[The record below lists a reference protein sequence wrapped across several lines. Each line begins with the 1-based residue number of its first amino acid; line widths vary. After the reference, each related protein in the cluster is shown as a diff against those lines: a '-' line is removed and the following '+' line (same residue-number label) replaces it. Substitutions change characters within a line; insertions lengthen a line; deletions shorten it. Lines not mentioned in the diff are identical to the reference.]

1 MSWLVIAVGIAV
13 IALVRKI
20 KSPAIDPPAY
30 RGLFLL
36 VLIGFVLLSVLPE
49 ATFVIPAIDAVGLD
63 IVTIL
68 VALELSHCLM
78 LLSRM
83 LGTPKFVVAYDRA
96 PARMLVRCRCVA
108 RTNPLLWL
116 YACTWAL
123 ISLRAFLGTH
133 LPRAN

>member
-1 MSWLVIAVGIAV
+1 M
-13 IALVRKI
+13 
-20 KSPAIDPPAY
+20 
-30 RGLFLL
+30 

-68 VALELSHCLM
+68 VALELSHYRM
-78 LLSRM
+78 RLSRIS
-83 LGTPKFVVAYDRA
+83 GTPNFIVAYDRI
-96 PARMLVRCRCVA
+96 PARMLARCRCVA

-116 YACTWAL
+116 YAFTWAL

-133 LPRAN
+133 SPRAK